1 MGVIYKIINAITGK
15 CYIGETIEKNPNT
28 RYKRH
33 INLIRK
39 GKGCPALRD
48 AVLKYGEENFKFE
61 LLITCPDEDRF
72 RLEKEYIQKYN
83 SIVPNGYNI
92 LEGGQCGGGF
102 KGKTHTQKTRDKI
115 SEMGKKRFENPD
127 ELLAHS
133 QRLKKLYENPENRK
147 KASIALKTSE
157 KFKQAV
163 AEGRVGGA
171 GHTSLPD
178 EEVKKKISEGLKNYF
193 KNKNNNNTKP
203 NFNIEKHRESMAKAT
218 GKPVSQ
224 HNIDGTFIKSYNSI
238 KEAGRAVGK
247 NGASIRFALSG
258 KYKTAYGFIWAYVT
272 ENP

>member
-1 MGVIYKIINAITGK
+1 MGVIYKITNTLTDK
-15 CYIGETIEKNPNT
+15 CYIGETIEKDPNT

-33 INLIRK
+33 MNLIRK

-48 AVLKYGEENFKFE
+48 AVLKHGEENFKFE
-61 LLITCPDEDRF
+61 VLITCLDEDRY
-72 RLEKEYIQKYN
+72 RLEKEYIQKHN
-83 SIVPNGYNI
+83 SIAPNGYNI

-102 KGKTHTQKTRDKI
+102 KGKIHKQETRDKI

-133 QRLKKLYENPENRK
+133 QRLKKLYENPENRT
-147 KASIALKTSE
+147 KASIALKSSE

-171 GHTSLPD
+171 AHTSLPH
-178 EEVKKKISEGLKNYF
+178 EEVKKKISEGLKNYY
-193 KNKNNNNTKP
+193 KNNAGKRASVS
-203 NFNIEKHRESMAKAT
+203 IEKHRESMAKAK

-224 HNIDGTFIKSYNSI
+224 YNIDGTFIKSYNSI

-258 KYKTAYGFIWAYVT
+258 KYKTAYGFVWKYVL